1 MGPRIFLPSSMYWP
15 FDNFTGSSTVD
26 MDREVLVVEEVLM
39 VVKADEV
46 AMPANAVKRA
56 MYLDER
62 ESTILRSMLN

>member
-1 MGPRIFLPSSMYWP
+1 
-15 FDNFTGSSTVD
+15 